1 MALFGFE
8 KDVHNILK
16 LDIPVTNA
24 PVARWQRKTSPST
37 SAATSTGSLS
47 PGKSG
52 NLSRSTSKTP
62 NKTPGKKT
70 RCTPNK
76 VGGDRYIPARNSK
89 QMEVASFLLSKEN
102 ESPQTNQSRMNR
114 KAWSVAL
121 NGFDVEEAR
130 ILHLGGKPLNAPE
143 GYQNNLKVL
152 YNQVPTPASSKK
164 SRYISSVP
172 DRVLD
177 APELRDDFYLDLMDW
192 GKQNLLAVA
201 LNHTVYI
208 WDASK
213 GDILQLMKMEQ
224 EEDYIS
230 SVSWSKDGNFLAI
243 GTSDCKVQ
251 LWDVEHQKLLRSMTS
266 HTARVGSLSWNDHI
280 LSSGARSGHIHH
292 HDVRV
297 AEHHISTL
305 RGHTQEVCGL
315 KWSPDGKFLASGG
328 NDNMVYVWSGIQ
340 EGSAQTALHSFSD
353 HQGAVKALAWC
364 PWQPNILASGGGTS
378 DRHIRIWNVSSGSCL
393 TSLDTQSQIS
403 SLLFV
408 PNYKELVS
416 SHGFSFDNL
425 TIWKYPSL
433 TKVADLFGHE
443 GRVLNM
449 ALSPD
454 GATIASVAAD
464 ETVRLWNSFAKDP
477 VKKTKSTPSFINQL
491 IR

>member
-16 LDIPVTNA
+16 LDMPVTNA
-24 PVARWQRKTSPST
+24 PVARWQRKTSTST

-62 NKTPGKKT
+62 NKTPG
-70 RCTPNK
+70 RNTPNK

-102 ESPQTNQSRMNR
+102 ESPQMNQ
-114 KAWSVAL
+114 KAWSMAL
-121 NGFDVEEAR
+121 NGFDVEEAKV
-130 ILHLGGKPLNAPE
+130 LHFRGKSLNAPE
-143 GYQNNLKVL
+143 GYQNT
-152 YNQVPTPASSKK
+152 PTPASSKK

-172 DRVLD
+172 DRVFAHFID
-177 APELRDDFYLDLMDW
+177 LDLIDW

-208 WDASK
+208 WDAST
-213 GDILQLMKMEQ
+213 LVL
-224 EEDYIS
+224 
-230 SVSWSKDGNFLAI
+230 
-243 GTSDCKVQ
+243 DCKVQ

-315 KWSPDGKFLASGG
+315 KWSPDGKYLASGG
-328 NDNMVYVWSGIQ
+328 NDSMVYVWSGIQ
-340 EGSAQTALHSFSD
+340 EGSAQTALHSFND

-378 DRHIRIWNVSSGSCL
+378 DRHIRIYL
-393 TSLDTQSQIS
+393 IS
-403 SLLFV
+403 VIS
-408 PNYKELVS
+408 VS
-416 SHGFSFDNL
+416 SHGFSDNL

-449 ALSPD
+449 ALSPN

-464 ETVRLWNSFAKDP
+464 ETVRQWKICSIYL
-477 VKKTKSTPSFINQL
+477 KTKIKFPVQTSCLL
-491 IR
+491 IL